1 MAGRTRATGRSRRR
15 AHGRDGDRAGPVA
28 VVGLHQASAASVGG
42 VLFLL
47 GAAAS
52 WTVGALL
59 TSAANEPIVPLV
71 VGQHLV
77 GAPLLLVAALA
88 D

>member
-1 MAGRTRATGRSRRR
+1 M
-15 AHGRDGDRAGPVA
+15 
-28 VVGLHQASAASVGG
+28 
-42 VLFLL
+42 LFLL

>member
-1 MAGRTRATGRSRRR
+1 M
-15 AHGRDGDRAGPVA
+15 
-28 VVGLHQASAASVGG
+28 
-42 VLFLL
+42 LFLL

-88 D
+88 IEPPVRLAASAAAPVRRSV